1 MPTIKETKVEAE
13 GAASLA
19 GEGISFTEL
28 ANRLGAK
35 PAEELFG
42 RIDRDLLHGEMI
54 LGKNVR
60 EARSVF
66 GRLQQEGHVQVVVPG
81 RSDKR
86 SRARTDTSEGLVIL
100 RFDDLEAVVKAAH
113 DEFSWALAFAPRSGL
128 PAASSTPEL
137 KRGSRGH
144 RTLRA

>member
-1 MPTIKETKVEAE
+1 MATIKEPRLGAE
-13 GAASLA
+13 NVSSPT

-28 ANRLGAK
+28 ANRLGTK

-42 RIDRDLLHGEMI
+42 RIDSDLRHGAMI

-60 EARSVF
+60 EARSMF
-66 GRLQQEGHVQVVVPG
+66 GRLQQEGRVQVVVPG

-86 SRARTDTSEGLVIL
+86 TRTQTDTSEGVVIL
-100 RFDDLEAVVKAAH
+100 RFDDLEAVVKAAQ
-113 DEFSWALAFAPRSGL
+113 DEFSWTRAFAPRSGL
-128 PAASSTPEL
+128 PAAISTPEL